1 MARAIRGSGVRYTL
15 PYVFKF
21 LGLWLVVTVLAVL
34 VFSVTSYLLLTERI
48 LGPDQRGLANLILLV
63 QTIVALAAVAVLAV
77 FTTHRLAGPMIAL
90 RRAFEDVQA
99 GDLEREL
106 RFRRSDDHLQEI
118 EEAFNA
124 MMASLRKRLEYR
136 TANGLISGSPEAD
149 AHQAQMAA
157 AHPGGAPGPV
167 PAGKCPF
174 TGQQAAPPSQSQ
186 QGA

>member
-99 GDLEREL
+99 GDLDRQL

-118 EEAFNA
+118 ETAFND

-136 TANGLISGSPEAD
+136 TANGLVSGSPE
-149 AHQAQMAA
+149 MAA
-157 AHPGGAPGPV
+157 AHPDGAPGPV

-174 TGQQAAPPSQSQ
+174 TGQQAPAQSQ
-186 QGA
+186 QGV

>member
-34 VFSVTSYLLLTERI
+34 VFSITSYLLLTERL

-99 GDLEREL
+99 GDLERQL
-106 RFRRSDDHLQEI
+106 RFRRSDDHLQEL
-118 EEAFNA
+118 ETAFND

-136 TANGLISGSPEAD
+136 TANGLPASAAGGPE
-149 AHQAQMAA
+149 MMA

-174 TGQQAAPPSQSQ
+174 TGQQAPTQP